1 MFKRTMV
8 VLAVVVLFAGWVEGE
23 EVALKSGV
31 TVHYVVAGP
40 KDAPALVLLHG
51 LGDTKRSWS
60 LMMPELAKTHRV
72 YALDQRGHGAASA
85 PECCYALA
93 DMAYDVVAFMDAM
106 KIERAAVAG
115 HSMGSFIAQQL
126 ASHYPERVSRLILI
140 GSADTVAGTEV
151 IEWLWEQVRTADR
164 RVSAAFIEEW
174 QFNPTP
180 VEESFLRHVKAE
192 TAAVPPH
199 VWRAVAR
206 TLMSDHRR
214 FLRDIQAPVLI
225 LAGEKDQAFP
235 LPFQE
240 RLQQALPGAT
250 FRMYPAV
257 GHNMHWEIPA
267 RVAAD
272 MRAFLGD
279 DSTQGR

>member
-1 MFKRTMV
+1 MLKRMMV
-8 VLAVVVLFAGWVEGE
+8 VLAVVVLFVGGAEGE
-23 EVALKSGV
+23 QVALKSGL

-40 KDAPALVLLHG
+40 KGAPALVLLHG

-60 LMMPELAKTHRV
+60 LMMPDLAKTHRV
-72 YALDQRGHGAASA
+72 YALDQRGHGGASA

-93 DMAYDVVAFMDAM
+93 DMAFDVVAFMDAM

-115 HSMGSFIAQQL
+115 HSMGSFIAQHL

-140 GSADTVAGTEV
+140 GSGDTLAGSEIV
-151 IEWLWEQVRTADR
+151 EWLWEQVRTADR
-164 RVSAAFIEEW
+164 QVSAAFIDEW
-174 QFNPTP
+174 QSNPTP
-180 VEESFLRHVKAE
+180 VEESFLRQVKAE

-199 VWRAVAR
+199 VWRGVAR
-206 TLMSDHRR
+206 TLMTDQRR

-225 LAGEKDQAFP
+225 LAGEKDSAFP

-240 RLQQALPGAT
+240 RLQQALPRAT

-257 GHNMHWEIPA
+257 GHNLHWEIPA

-272 MRAFLGD
+272 MRAFLGET
-279 DSTQGR
+279 TQGR